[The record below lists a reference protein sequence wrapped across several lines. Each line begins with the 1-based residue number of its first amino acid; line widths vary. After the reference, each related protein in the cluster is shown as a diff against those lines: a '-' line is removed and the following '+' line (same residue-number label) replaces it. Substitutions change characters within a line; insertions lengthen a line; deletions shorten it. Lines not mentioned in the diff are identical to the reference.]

1 MKILIALTLSICY
14 LNAFYY
20 PSHSCYKPSK
30 PYKPFSFSSNWEVD
44 SYNSKVRTYNLEL
57 QTYIDCIEEYVEEAN
72 SDIKKIQ
79 REQQEAIDDA
89 NRVY

>member
-1 MKILIALTLSICY
+1 MKIVILLVLSICY

-20 PSHSCYKPSK
+20 PSHSCRKPSK
-30 PYKPFSFSSNWEVD
+30 PYKPYSFSSNWEVD
-44 SYNSKVRTYNLEL
+44 SYNSEVRTYNSDLEE
-57 QTYIDCIEEYVEEAN
+57 YIECIEQYIEEAN

-89 NRVY
+89 NRIY